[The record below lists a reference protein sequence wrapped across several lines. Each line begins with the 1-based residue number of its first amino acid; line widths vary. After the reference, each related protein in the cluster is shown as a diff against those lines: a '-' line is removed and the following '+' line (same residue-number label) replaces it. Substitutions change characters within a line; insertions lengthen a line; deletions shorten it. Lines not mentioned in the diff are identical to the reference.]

1 MGILTWVGEKYN
13 EAADPEKQKRPHWT
27 DCILTTASLYYF
39 TDCIMPSM
47 LCYYE
52 NVRHENFASFA
63 MEEHNRITVP
73 FGYTSF
79 YWDTEPSSK
88 RAVERTGNLVYYK
101 ERNDGGHYAAL
112 EDPEGIIQD
121 VVATAVTDI
130 AMTGARETTTARLSK
145 DDQAELDALNAA
157 VNRMR
162 EITRPDPY
170 VLTLPQDE
178 PKYRHQYQHQA
189 QQWVHHTPFEWKEGE
204 RTQWQTFVYHEHGKD
219 LFVLHAPRE
228 TKEAE
233 GAKSKAAP
241 GVDTPNA
248 GPKKKISLNAYK
260 KKQAEAG
267 TPKALEAQAVKTLD
281 APVKQAAVKGPM
293 EQAKAETEEV
303 LAAVKDLEAVPL
315 EEVIA
320 PVKPDLKRKR
330 EEVVEP
336 VKEDA
341 QAVKPPTAAQSHE
354 DENAVSEPATKKVRT
369 VALPPTPAAET
380 KAPSPIRLAEPRP
393 KTPQAMSST
402 APATSLVEEL
412 PPRLSPLRADSL
424 PSRLSP
430 TIPANMQAT
439 IKAREQLKAS
449 SSDHFA
455 PVSTSKNGTLTP
467 PRQHEM
473 ATKRKS
479 PIPLNAFRANSSSPA
494 VRSDAED
501 KRKVAATV
509 APPQRPKSPELSQ
522 DEEKAVG
529 KALKT
534 FKPADKPSSLIVKL
548 KYKKHQRETVQRI
561 LNLRTK
567 SSAKTTPKP
576 TAAAAPKAV
585 EEPKPA
591 TKSESKPEPKPERS
605 SLRRRDPTAKGV
617 AQKIGPPAKSKQ
629 PEMARYE
636 TPAKRKEST
645 STDAAKAAPAIKRKR
660 SNEEPLVPEPPP
672 DRSKAAVSEIKTQ
685 EPPAKRLKVPNPPRA
700 DAPHAAPP
708 VRPALPV
715 KRSSERSNEES
726 KPAAK
731 DVPAKHGNEAHA
743 KSMPTEKSA
752 EVPTLPTAV
761 PRIKEPETKQSQ
773 DDGSKIEQS
782 QSKKLGGNVPA
793 LQSKPA
799 EKQQPSVTEPATKA
813 KESTTTETAKQPSP
827 LKRRKVPDAIETS
840 KTSSTPVQPDL
851 QSPFVPISTQ
861 KSQQVTPAM
870 RKDHLSAVAI
880 AREVSTDA
888 SVNTPS
894 SGSSSTP
901 VINNGITSQP
911 NGGSSKTA
919 SGSQVRTAVQQAW
932 DEEHKRLNALGRELK
947 HAATAHLGKLKLAA
961 SDPHGPSTEQK
972 LASVKCLESLLAYFL
987 AFTSQ
992 EQVALAAEPKQGLST
1007 GNWSTLH
1014 GYFAFVKHNCEATPL
1029 LHGLA
1034 CHLGVVFSAHILNI
1048 VQQFYAGKQQAL
1060 QDITFDAHTALIK
1073 NARDADAK
1081 LDSDALVEHFP
1092 QSWESRTRSP
1102 SASEAMTPGVFAGEF
1117 KLPMGVHTSP
1127 IRAARAG
1134 YAMLGEWIRKEGVDY
1149 ELELKL

>member
-1 MGILTWVGEKYN
+1 M
-13 EAADPEKQKRPHWT
+13 
-27 DCILTTASLYYF
+27 TA
-39 TDCIMPSM
+39 TKDKPAPS
-47 LCYYE
+47 
-52 NVRHENFASFA
+52 
-63 MEEHNRITVP
+63 
-73 FGYTSF
+73 
-79 YWDTEPSSK
+79 
-88 RAVERTGNLVYYK
+88 
-101 ERNDGGHYAAL
+101 
-112 EDPEGIIQD
+112 
-121 VVATAVTDI
+121 
-130 AMTGARETTTARLSK
+130 TARLSK

-157 VNRMR
+157 VDRMR

-170 VLTLPQDE
+170 ILTLPQDE

-354 DENAVSEPATKKVRT
+354 DENAVNEPATKKVRT
-369 VALPPTPAAET
+369 VALPPTPAADT
-380 KAPSPIRLAEPRP
+380 KAPSPIRPAETRP

-402 APATSLVEEL
+402 APTTSLVEEL
-412 PPRLSPLRADSL
+412 PPRLSPLRAESL

-430 TIPANMQAT
+430 TIPTNMQAT

-449 SSDHFA
+449 SSDHSA
-455 PVSTSKNGTLTP
+455 PASTSKNGTLTP

-501 KRKVAATV
+501 KRKTTAPV
-509 APPQRPKSPELSQ
+509 APPQRPKTPELSQ

-529 KALKT
+529 KALKAS
-534 FKPADKPSSLIVKL
+534 KPADKPSSLIVKL
-548 KYKKHQRETVQRI
+548 KYKKHQRESVRRI
-561 LNLRTK
+561 LNMRTK

-585 EEPKPA
+585 EEP
-591 TKSESKPEPKPERS
+591 KPEPKPERS

-617 AQKIGPPAKSKQ
+617 AQKIGPPAKSRQ

-660 SNEEPLVPEPPP
+660 SNEEPPVPEPPSNQ
-672 DRSKAAVSEIKTQ
+672 SKAAVAELKTQ
-685 EPPAKRLKVPNPPRA
+685 EPPAKRLKVPDPPRA

-715 KRSSERSNEES
+715 KRSDERSNEES
-726 KPAAK
+726 KPAVK
-731 DVPAKHGNEAHA
+731 DVPAKTGNEAH
-743 KSMPTEKSA
+743 KSVPNEKPVEGPS
-752 EVPTLPTAV
+752 LPTAV
-761 PRIKEPETKQSQ
+761 PRVQEPEPKHLETE
-773 DDGSKIEQS
+773 SKAEQS
-782 QSKKLGGNVPA
+782 QSKKFGNNVPA

-799 EKQQPSVTEPATKA
+799 EQQQPSVTEPATKA
-813 KESTTTETAKQPSP
+813 KESATTETAKPSP
-827 LKRRKVPDAIETS
+827 LKRKKVPDAIETS
-840 KTSSTPVQPDL
+840 KTPSTPVQPDL
-851 QSPFVPISTQ
+851 QSPFVPTSTQ
-861 KSQQVTPAM
+861 KSQQVTPAV
-870 RKDHLSAVAI
+870 RKDHLSAVAMT
-880 AREVSTDA
+880 REASTDA
-888 SVNTPS
+888 NVNTPS
-894 SGSSSTP
+894 SGASSTP
-901 VINNGITSQP
+901 VVGNGVTSQP
-911 NGGSSKTA
+911 NGGSSKTT
-919 SGSQVRTAVQQAW
+919 SGSQVRTALQEAW
-932 DEEHKRLNALGRELK
+932 ESEHKRLNKLGRELK
-947 HAATAHLGKLKLAA
+947 HAATAHLGKLKLAP
-961 SDPHGPSTEQK
+961 SDPNAPNIEQK

-1048 VQQFYAGKQQAL
+1048 VQQYYAGKQQAL

-1102 SASEAMTPGVFAGEF
+1102 SASEVMTPGVFAGEF

-1134 YAMLGEWIRKEGVDY
+1134 YAMLGEWIRKEGVNY
-1149 ELELKL
+1149 ELKLKL

>member
-1 MGILTWVGEKYN
+1 M
-13 EAADPEKQKRPHWT
+13 
-27 DCILTTASLYYF
+27 
-39 TDCIMPSM
+39 
-47 LCYYE
+47 
-52 NVRHENFASFA
+52 
-63 MEEHNRITVP
+63 
-73 FGYTSF
+73 TS
-79 YWDTEPSSK
+79 
-88 RAVERTGNLVYYK
+88 
-101 ERNDGGHYAAL
+101 
-112 EDPEGIIQD
+112 
-121 VVATAVTDI
+121 
-130 AMTGARETTTARLSK
+130 TARLSK

-157 VNRMR
+157 VDRMR

-170 VLTLPQDE
+170 ILTLPQED

-189 QQWVHHTPFEWKEGE
+189 QQWFHHTPFEWKEGE
-204 RTQWQTFVYHEHGKD
+204 RMQWQTFVYHEHGKD

-267 TPKALEAQAVKTLD
+267 TPKAPEAQAVKTLD

-303 LAAVKDLEAVPL
+303 LAAVKELETVPL

-341 QAVKPPTAAQSHE
+341 QAVKPPAVAQSHE
-354 DENAVSEPATKKVRT
+354 DENAVNEPATKKVKT
-369 VALPPTPAAET
+369 VALSSTPAAAT
-380 KAPSPIRLAEPRP
+380 KAPSPIRPAETRP
-393 KTPQAMSST
+393 KTPQAISST

-412 PPRLSPLRADSL
+412 PPRLSPLRADPL

-449 SSDHFA
+449 SSDHSA
-455 PVSTSKNGTLTP
+455 PASTSKNGTLTP
-467 PRQHEM
+467 PRQHEI

-522 DEEKAVG
+522 DEERAVG
-529 KALKT
+529 KALKAS
-534 FKPADKPSSLIVKL
+534 KPADKPSSLIVKL
-548 KYKKHQRETVQRI
+548 KYKKHHRESVRRI
-561 LNLRTK
+561 LNMRTK

-576 TAAAAPKAV
+576 TAAAEPKAV

-591 TKSESKPEPKPERS
+591 TKSEPKPEPKPERL

-617 AQKIGPPAKSKQ
+617 AQKIGPPAKSRQ

-645 STDAAKAAPAIKRKR
+645 GTDAAKAAPAIKRKR
-660 SNEEPLVPEPPP
+660 SNEEPPVPEPPSN
-672 DRSKAAVSEIKTQ
+672 RSKAAVAEVKTQ
-685 EPPAKRLKVPNPPRA
+685 EPPAKRLKVPDPPRA

-708 VRPALPV
+708 VRPAAPV
-715 KRSSERSNEES
+715 KRNSERSNEES
-726 KPAAK
+726 KPSAK
-731 DVPAKHGNEAHA
+731 DVPAKTRKEAHA
-743 KSMPTEKSA
+743 KSVPNENSA
-752 EVPTLPTAV
+752 EVPAPPTAV
-761 PRIKEPETKQSQ
+761 PRVQEPETKHSQ
-773 DDGSKIEQS
+773 NEPKIEQS
-782 QSKKLGGNVPA
+782 QSKKLGDNVPS

-799 EKQQPSVTEPATKA
+799 EKQQPSVTEPAAKA
-813 KESTTTETAKQPSP
+813 KESATTETTKPSP
-827 LKRRKVPDAIETS
+827 LKRKKVPDAIETS
-840 KTSSTPVQPDL
+840 KTPSTPVQPDL
-851 QSPFVPISTQ
+851 QSPFVPTSTQ

-870 RKDHLSAVAI
+870 RKDHLSAVAMT
-880 AREVSTDA
+880 REVSTDA
-888 SVNTPS
+888 NVNTPS
-894 SGSSSTP
+894 SGASSTP
-901 VINNGITSQP
+901 VVGNGITSQP
-911 NGGSSKTA
+911 NNGSSKTA
-919 SGSQVRTAVQQAW
+919 SGSQVRTAVQQTWEA
-932 DEEHKRLNALGRELK
+932 EHKRFNTLGRELK
-947 HAATAHLGKLKLAA
+947 HAATAHLGKLKLAS
-961 SDPHGPSTEQK
+961 SDPNAPNTEQK
-972 LASVKCLESLLAYFL
+972 LASVKSLESLLAYFL

-1034 CHLGVVFSAHILNI
+1034 CHLGVVFNAHILNI
-1048 VQQFYAGKQQAL
+1048 VQQYYAGKQQAL

-1102 SASEAMTPGVFAGEF
+1102 SPSESMTPGVFAGEF

-1134 YAMLGEWIRKEGVDY
+1134 YAMLGEWIRNEGVDY
-1149 ELELKL
+1149 ELKLKL

>member
-1 MGILTWVGEKYN
+1 MDKP
-13 EAADPEKQKRPHWT
+13 A
-27 DCILTTASLYYF
+27 
-39 TDCIMPSM
+39 PS
-47 LCYYE
+47 
-52 NVRHENFASFA
+52 
-63 MEEHNRITVP
+63 
-73 FGYTSF
+73 
-79 YWDTEPSSK
+79 
-88 RAVERTGNLVYYK
+88 
-101 ERNDGGHYAAL
+101 
-112 EDPEGIIQD
+112 
-121 VVATAVTDI
+121 
-130 AMTGARETTTARLSK
+130 TARLSK
-145 DDQAELDALNAA
+145 DDQAELDALNVA
-157 VNRMR
+157 VDRMR

-170 VLTLPQDE
+170 ILTLPQDE

-189 QQWVHHTPFEWKEGE
+189 QQWVHHTPFEWKETE

-303 LAAVKDLEAVPL
+303 LAAVKELETVPL

-330 EEVVEP
+330 EEVLEP

-341 QAVKPPTAAQSHE
+341 QAVKPPAVAQSHE
-354 DENAVSEPATKKVRT
+354 DENAVNELATKKVRT

-380 KAPSPIRLAEPRP
+380 KAPSPIRPAESRP

-402 APATSLVEEL
+402 APAISLVEEL
-412 PPRLSPLRADSL
+412 PPRLSPLRAESL

-449 SSDHFA
+449 SSDHSA
-455 PVSTSKNGTLTP
+455 PASTSKNGTLTP

-529 KALKT
+529 KALKAS
-534 FKPADKPSSLIVKL
+534 KPADKPSSLIVKL
-548 KYKKHQRETVQRI
+548 KYKKHQRESVRRI
-561 LNLRTK
+561 LNMRTK

-585 EEPKPA
+585 EEAKP
-591 TKSESKPEPKPERS
+591 EPKPEPKPERS

-617 AQKIGPPAKSKQ
+617 AQKIGPPAKSRQ

-645 STDAAKAAPAIKRKR
+645 STDAAKAAPVIKRKR
-660 SNEEPLVPEPPP
+660 SNEEPPVPEPPY
-672 DRSKAAVSEIKTQ
+672 DRSKAAVSEVKAQ

-708 VRPALPV
+708 VRPAAPV
-715 KRSSERSNEES
+715 KRNSERSNEES
-726 KPAAK
+726 KPSAK
-731 DVPAKHGNEAHA
+731 DASAKTVNEAHA
-743 KSMPTEKSA
+743 KSVPNEKPA
-752 EVPTLPTAV
+752 EVPAPSTAV
-761 PRIKEPETKQSQ
+761 PRVQEPETKRSQ
-773 DDGSKIEQS
+773 KESTIEQS
-782 QSKKLGGNVPA
+782 QSKKLGDNVPA
-793 LQSKPA
+793 FQSKPA
-799 EKQQPSVTEPATKA
+799 EKQQPSVTEPATKV
-813 KESTTTETAKQPSP
+813 KESVTTKTAKQPYP
-827 LKRRKVPDAIETS
+827 LKRKKVPDAIEIS
-840 KTSSTPVQPDL
+840 KTPSTPVQPDL
-851 QSPFVPISTQ
+851 QSPFVPTSTQ

-870 RKDHLSAVAI
+870 RKDHLSAVAMT
-880 AREVSTDA
+880 REVSTDGN
-888 SVNTPS
+888 VNTPS
-894 SGSSSTP
+894 SGASSTP
-901 VINNGITSQP
+901 VVGNGITSQP
-911 NGGSSKTA
+911 NGGSSKTT

-932 DEEHKRLNALGRELK
+932 EAEHKRFNTLGRELK
-947 HAATAHLGKLKLAA
+947 HAATAHLGKLKLAS
-961 SDPHGPSTEQK
+961 SDPNAPNTEQK
-972 LASVKCLESLLAYFL
+972 LASVKSLESLLAYFL

-1014 GYFAFVKHNCEATPL
+1014 GYFGFVKRNCEATPL

-1048 VQQFYAGKQQAL
+1048 VQQYYAGKQQAL

-1102 SASEAMTPGVFAGEF
+1102 SEGESMTPGVFAGEF

-1149 ELELKL
+1149 ELKLKL